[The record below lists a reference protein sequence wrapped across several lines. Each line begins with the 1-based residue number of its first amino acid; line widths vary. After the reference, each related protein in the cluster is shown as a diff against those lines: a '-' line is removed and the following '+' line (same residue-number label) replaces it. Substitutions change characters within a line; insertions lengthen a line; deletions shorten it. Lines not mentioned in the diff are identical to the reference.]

1 MLNKGVHLVLIHKIR
16 ELKCRREDKKQKKK
30 RRKMKRK
37 RNMKKKKEKKKRRAG
52 KSLNGLHNYIPLAGI
67 GGERG
72 VPMLQN
78 ASVL

>member
-1 MLNKGVHLVLIHKIR
+1 MLNKGVHLVLIHKVR
-16 ELKCRREDKKQKKK
+16 ELKCRREDKKQKKEK
-30 RRKMKRK
+30 KE
-37 RNMKKKKEKKKRRAG
+37 NEEKKKKEKKKRRAG

-67 GGERG
+67 RGERG